1 MIDRLL
7 NREIGKP
14 REECGV
20 FGLYLDPNLAHNGIV
35 EMALGCALNN
45 QHRGEESCGVC
56 VSDGYSLWPPIKRMG
71 LIKDLYADY
80 KKEKKEHG
88 GLYGQIVIVHNRYST
103 TGSSNIENAAPFR
116 FDTNLGVMAV
126 AHNGNITNASYLK
139 AELFKKGATFSST
152 TDSEVIGALISAS
165 SGGTWREKIEDAL
178 SKLEGSFSLIIST
191 TDKLFAARDRHGI
204 RPLSVGSFSAEDR
217 KCFAVSSETA
227 ALTPLQV
234 EEMWDVEAGELL
246 EIGNCGVEH
255 GRFAPKHES
264 SFCGLEIAYLMRPDS
279 SLRETQMDTIRR
291 FLGGKLAE
299 IYPPTSGVDLVTYIP
314 ESSRPAAEGYAQ
326 KLGLPTVTS
335 MIKGRYGT
343 LNGSVRGFINPNEK
357 ERQGVVRNYHV
368 FDVVKGKDIV
378 LVDDSII
385 RGNTTRGVIKVLKEA
400 GVGKIHL
407 RIIFPPVAGYCPL
420 GTDINEKDFLVARE
434 FGGDISAIAKYIGVD
449 SLGYLTPSQYLLA
462 VSEVIR
468 KDIGLCL
475 GCVTGK
481 YPVENFQTD
490 KLIFEADI
498 K

>member
-1 MIDRLL
+1 MKDRLSL
-7 NREIGKP
+7 IETDKS

-20 FGLYLDPNLAHNGIV
+20 FGIYLHPDLAHNGIV

-88 GLYGQIVIVHNRYST
+88 GLYGQIAIVHNRYST

-126 AHNGNITNASYLK
+126 AHNGNITNASQLK
-139 AELFKKGATFSST
+139 AELFKKGVTFSST
-152 TDSEVIGALISAS
+152 TDSEVIGALISTS
-165 SGGTWREKIEDAL
+165 QGDTWREKISGAL
-178 SKLEGSFSLIIST
+178 EKLEGSFSLIIST
-191 TDKLFAARDRHGI
+191 TDKLFAARDRHGV
-204 RPLSVGSFSAEDR
+204 RPLSVGSFSADGK

-227 ALTPLQV
+227 ALSPLQV
-234 EEMWDVEAGELL
+234 EEIYDVAAGELL
-246 EIGNCGVEH
+246 EINSEGVGH
-255 GRFAPKHES
+255 GRFAPKQES
-264 SFCGLEIAYLMRPDS
+264 SLCGLEIAYLMRPDS
-279 SLRETQMDTIRR
+279 SIRKTQMDTVRR

-299 IYPPTSGVDLVTYIP
+299 ICPPTSNVDLVTYIP

-326 KLGLPTVTS
+326 KLGLPTATS

-357 ERQGVVRNYHV
+357 ERQGVARNYHV

-378 LVDDSII
+378 LTDDSII
-385 RGNTTRGVIKVLKEA
+385 RGNTTRGVIKVLREA

-407 RIIFPPVAGYCPL
+407 RIIFPPVVGYCPL

-434 FGGDISAIAKYIGVD
+434 FGSDISAIAKYIGVD
-449 SLGYLTPSQYLLA
+449 SLGYLNPSQYSLA
-462 VSEVIR
+462 MSEVLGENV
-468 KDIGLCL
+468 GLCL

-481 YPVENFQTD
+481 YPVGKFQID